1 MSTLVTNIVQLGLA
15 GGSGNI
21 SYDATNTEIDFSAA
35 GNFSGNVTATYFVGD
50 GSELTNLPG
59 GGGGSITV
67 GDDTSTDANTFFL
80 LLSPNVTS
88 GSLSTVN
95 TSSTQLFFNANTGV
109 LTATDFDSLSDESLK
124 INVNVISNAL
134 NTVRQIEGVDF
145 QWAASGKKSSGFI
158 AQQLETAIPHLVTTN
173 ETGMKTVNY
182 NGVIAYLV
190 QTVKELDARVKELE
204 SKNGI

>member
-1 MSTLVTNIVQLGLA
+1 MSTLVTNLVQLGLA

-50 GSELTNLPG
+50 GSELTG
-59 GGGGSITV
+59 ISAGGSITV

-145 QWAASGKKSSGFI
+145 QWAASGKKSSGFV

>member
-1 MSTLVTNIVQLGLA
+1 MSTLVTNLVQLGLA

-50 GSELTNLPG
+50 GSELTGLG
-59 GGGGSITV
+59 DASIIV

-145 QWAASGKKSSGFI
+145 QWAASGKKSSGFV

>member
-50 GSELTNLPG
+50 GSELTG
-59 GGGGSITV
+59 ISAGGSITV

-145 QWAASGKKSSGFI
+145 QWAASGKKSSGFV